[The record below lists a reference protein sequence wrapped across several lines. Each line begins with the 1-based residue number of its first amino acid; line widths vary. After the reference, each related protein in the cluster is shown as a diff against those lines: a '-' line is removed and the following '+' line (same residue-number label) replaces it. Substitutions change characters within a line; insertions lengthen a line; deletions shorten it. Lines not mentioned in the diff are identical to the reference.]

1 MKESNY
7 WQQFINTGRVED
19 YLKFRETADASGRTG
34 EYAAMGE
41 NPYAGIHK
49 INGNGF
55 EDGAYRGIR

>member
-7 WQQFINTGRVED
+7 WQKFLNTGRVED
-19 YLKFRETADASGRTG
+19 YLKFRETAGNG
-34 EYAAMGE
+34 GAARECAVMGE

-49 INGNGF
+49 INRDGF

>member
-19 YLKFRETADASGRTG
+19 YLKFRETADTGGRDG
-34 EYAAMGE
+34 EYAAVGE

-49 INGNGF
+49 IDGNGF